1 MLKRLGHGS
10 QAKVNLAIKVNE
22 NQDGTIDME
31 TYIPEYFAIKVYIK
45 PSLKRQRS
53 FMRSS
58 GSNGRA
64 TSDGSTKRKN
74 QSFL

>member
-45 PSLKRQRS
+45 PSLK
-53 FMRSS
+53 
-58 GSNGRA
+58 
-64 TSDGSTKRKN
+64 
-74 QSFL
+74 

>member
-22 NQDGTIDME
+22 NADGTIDMD

-58 GSNGRA
+58 SIGSNGST

-74 QSFL
+74 R